1 MHCRADKM
9 RRGLLT
15 IAAWLVTIAAAAA
28 PSTAVHGRVTDPD
41 GLALPGVS
49 VTLISADGSV
59 ATATTDKAGE
69 YHLDVAS
76 GRYRLRA
83 ELPGFQP
90 VLLPSIPIGTEPVV
104 ADVKLSLQSF
114 TDQVTVSAQSDLP
127 LMGDTQPDGPATV
140 TREVIDS
147 AMLPNSQYDDVLTL
161 MPNVVRG
168 PDGLI
173 SVAGARASSGALL
186 VNGINDTDPLT
197 GAAGVMLPI
206 DAVDSAQVYSGGYP
220 ADLG

>member
-1 MHCRADKM
+1 M
-9 RRGLLT
+9 
-15 IAAWLVTIAAAAA
+15 
-28 PSTAVHGRVTDPD
+28 HGRVTDPD

-59 ATATTDKAGE
+59 ATATTDQGRRC
-69 YHLDVAS
+69 HLDVAS
-76 GRYRLRA
+76 GRYHLRA
-83 ELPGFQP
+83 ALAGFRP
-90 VLLPSIPIGTEPVV
+90 VLLPSVLVGSDPVV

-114 TDQVTVSAQSDLP
+114 TDQVTVSAQSELP

-173 SVAGARASSGALL
+173 SVAGARATSGALL

-197 GAAGVMLPI
+197 GAAGVMLAI
-206 DAVDSAQVYSGGYP
+206 RN
-220 ADLG
+220 